1 MKFSLI
7 TSTLGED
14 RHDKIVRLIH
24 SLIKQKHQDFE
35 LIIVDQNETSK
46 LKVTLE
52 SYFNEI
58 NLIYLK
64 HDQRGVSAGRNF
76 GFRYASGEIV
86 SFPDDDCWYPDML
99 LMSVNT
105 WFLNNLNWDA
115 LSGCTIDLK
124 ENSTTSRWDK
134 NPGEIHRFNVWR
146 RGITSSI
153 FLRTYALANAQGFD
167 ETLGPGADSP
177 WQCSDETDYLLNL
190 LSQNKKLYYDPEIK
204 VYHLEPIT
212 QYDQQALARAKRYAP
227 GTGRV
232 LKKHSYPFWFVAIA
246 LLRPILGTL
255 YYATKMQGWRAKFHW
270 LIFQGRLNGW
280 LSSK

>member
-35 LIIVDQNETSK
+35 LIIVDQNENNDLKEK
-46 LKVTLE
+46 LK
-52 SYFNEI
+52 SYTEKL

-64 HDQRGVSAGRNF
+64 HNRRGLTAGRNL
-76 GFRYASGEIV
+76 GLRYVSGDIIA
-86 SFPDDDCWYPDML
+86 FPDDDCWYSESL
-99 LMSVNT
+99 LESIKK
-105 WFLNNLNWDA
+105 WFVDNEQWDG
-115 LSGCTIDLK
+115 LCGCTIDLDG
-124 ENSTTSRWDK
+124 NLTSTKWDSTA
-134 NPGEIHRFNVWR
+134 GEINKFNIWR
-146 RGITSSI
+146 RAISSSI
-153 FLRTYALANAQGFD
+153 FLKAPAINDIQGFD
-167 ETLGPGADSP
+167 ETLGPGANSP
-177 WQCSDETDYLLNL
+177 WQCSDETDYLLSL
-190 LSQNKKLYYDPEIK
+190 LSQNKKLHYDPEIK

-212 QYDQQALARAKRYAP
+212 QYNQQALVRAKRYAP